1 LAGCSPALDWRD
13 ARPGD
18 GPLQVLMPCKPA
30 ADQRP
35 ADVGGATVAFTLSA
49 CEASGHTYAVLA
61 GRLPDG
67 ADTDAALRALRL
79 SLAARVGASAEEGVP
94 VLVKGVPP
102 GPESRRFTVRGQRPD
117 GQALVVEAAVLRHQ
131 GWVYQAS
138 VTGPQAAGEAA
149 QAFFEGLRG
158 SP

>member
-1 LAGCSPALDWRD
+1 
-13 ARPGD
+13 
-18 GPLQVLMPCKPA
+18 MPCKPA